1 MPPGVVTP
9 SRVPPL
15 DRSVTGT
22 TSVINVTPAGHRR
35 PRSATMTIQALHS
48 VGRPA
53 LSKRE
58 IEVLIVWLACD
69 SKQQAA
75 RRLFV
80 SESTVHTHI
89 TRIRDKYRVVG
100 RPAPTKIALL
110 LRSIE
115 DDICTLEEIAGLT
128 SALQPGTVPMRSPRA
143 GCMCAAGV

>member
-1 MPPGVVTP
+1 
-9 SRVPPL
+9 
-15 DRSVTGT
+15 
-22 TSVINVTPAGHRR
+22 
-35 PRSATMTIQALHS
+35 MTIQDLHS
-48 VGRPA
+48 IGRPA

-58 IEVLIVWLACD
+58 IEVLVVWLACD

-115 DDICTLEEIAGLT
+115 DDICTLKEVAGLT
-128 SALQPGTVPMRSPRA
+128 GALQPVTVPMRSPRA
-143 GCMCAAGV
+143 GCGCAASV